1 MLYEYPKKTRFGKLV
16 AKNKIYEHTNASTA
30 LKDKF
35 VNQIDKII
43 WANKLAP
50 ETMNLESSDTVPEIQ
65 VFDVKLKV
73 KDLSEELLKSIDK
86 VIPFPIIFQL
96 YYEDKIKIKAAYK
109 RPSDA
114 DKNRWVVE
122 SYFETEWLDVDSPKE
137 ALPVVLNLTN
147 LYEKM
152 LKVLMPKIT
161 EHAIHTS
168 IKEQVSH
175 LERYRTKEKE
185 YEKLKIKRD
194 KEKQFNRKAEFNA
207 QLKSLKLEL
216 NKLKQSDT

>member
-1 MLYEYPKKTRFGKLV
+1 MLYEYPKKTKFGKLV
-16 AKNKIYEHTNASTA
+16 AKNKIYEHANASTA

-185 YEKLKIKRD
+185 YEKLKVKRD
-194 KEKQFNRKAEFNA
+194 KEKQFNRKAEFNT
-207 QLKSLKLEL
+207 QLKSLKIEL
-216 NKLKQSDT
+216 DKLKQSDT

>member
-1 MLYEYPKKTRFGKLV
+1 MLYEYPKKTKFGKLV
-16 AKNKIYEHTNASTA
+16 AKNKIYEHANASTA

>member
-1 MLYEYPKKTRFGKLV
+1 MLYEYPKKTKFGKLV
-16 AKNKIYEHTNASTA
+16 AKNKIYEHANASTA

-137 ALPVVLNLTN
+137 ALPVVLNLTS

-152 LKVLMPKIT
+152 LKILMPNIT

-185 YEKLKIKRD
+185 YEKLKVKRD
-194 KEKQFNRKAEFNA
+194 KEKQFNRKAEFNT
-207 QLKSLKLEL
+207 QLKSLKIEL
-216 NKLKQSDT
+216 DKLKQSDT